1 MDRTLFGAALFV
13 AMAIIAAPYLQTKID
28 GAKINGHDKAP
39 QQQATPAQA
48 EAAQAEQKP
57 PQRHGRIRVQADRS
71 GHFMMTAVIK
81 GRRIEVM
88 ADTGA
93 STLALRHE
101 DAAKLGIRPRNSDYT
116 VRVSTANGIRH
127 AAEVTLREVRIGS
140 VRVRNVRTLVGPP
153 GTMSVNLLGMSFL
166 GQLSHFNMR
175 GGELVMVQ

>member
-1 MDRTLFGAALFV
+1 MNRLIFSALLMV
-13 AMAIIAAPYLQTKID
+13 ATAILAAPYLQAKID
-28 GAKINGHDKAP
+28 HEDRTPVKA
-39 QQQATPAQA
+39 ANAPAQEPKA
-48 EAAQAEQKP
+48 EPE
-57 PQRHGRIRVQADRS
+57 RHGRFRVLADRS

-101 DAAKLGIRPRNSDYT
+101 DAAKLGIRPRDSDYT
-116 VRVSTANGIRH
+116 VRVRTANGIKH

-140 VRVRNVRTLVGPP
+140 VRVRNVRTLVSPP
-153 GTMSVNLLGMSFL
+153 GAMSVNLLGMSFL